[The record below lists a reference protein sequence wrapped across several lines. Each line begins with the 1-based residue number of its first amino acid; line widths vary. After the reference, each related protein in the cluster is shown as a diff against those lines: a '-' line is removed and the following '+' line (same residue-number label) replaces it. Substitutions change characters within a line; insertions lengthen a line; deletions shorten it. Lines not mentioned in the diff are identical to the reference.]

1 MELTEQQKAM
11 VGAWVEEGCGLSEIQ
26 RRITSEFELRPTF
39 MDVRFLVLDL
49 GLEIKDASASA
60 AKPDAADADAM
71 PQAAAVAAEDALPA
85 ADAGDSGG
93 VTVEV
98 DRLIKPG
105 ALISGTVVFSDG
117 MKATWM
123 LDQTGRLAL
132 DPAQPGYRP
141 APEDIEGFQRALQE
155 EMMKKGY

>member
-1 MELTEQQKAM
+1 MELTEQQKAT
-11 VGAWVEEGCGLSEIQ
+11 VAAWVEEGCGLSEIQ
-26 RRITSEFELRPTF
+26 RRITSEFEMRPTF
-39 MDVRFLVLDL
+39 MDVRFLILDL
-49 GLEIKDASASA
+49 GLEIKDASAVKAKA
-60 AKPDAADADAM
+60 ADEDAADVTADAD
-71 PQAAAVAAEDALPA
+71 EDALPQETP
-85 ADAGDSGG
+85 GGSG

-117 MKATWM
+117 MTATWM

-141 APEDIEGFQRALQE
+141 GPEDIEGFQRALQE

>member
-1 MELTEQQKAM
+1 MELTEEQKAA
-11 VGAWVEEGCGLSEIQ
+11 VTAWVAEGCGLSEIQ
-26 RRITSEFELRPTF
+26 RRIASEFKLRPTF
-39 MDVRFLVLDL
+39 MDVRFLILDL
-49 GLEIKDASASA
+49 GLEIKDATASA
-60 AKPDAADADAM
+60 KKTKDAEDETQAVTDDADDDVT
-71 PQAAAVAAEDALPA
+71 PEEAL
-85 ADAGDSGG
+85 DGVGG

-123 LDQTGRLAL
+123 LDQAGRLAL

-141 APEDIEGFQRALQE
+141 GPEDIEGFQRALQE

>member
-1 MELTEQQKAM
+1 MELTEQQKAT
-11 VGAWVEEGCGLSEIQ
+11 VTAWVEEGCGLSEIQ

-39 MDVRFLVLDL
+39 MDVRFLILDL

-60 AKPDAADADAM
+60 AKTVDTKGETAGEVDLAADDVM
-71 PQAAAVAAEDALPA
+71 PEAHP
-85 ADAGDSGG
+85 GGIG

-117 MKATWM
+117 MTAAWM

-141 APEDIEGFQRALQE
+141 DPEDIESFQRALQE
-155 EMMKKGY
+155 EIKKKGY

>member
-1 MELTEQQKAM
+1 MELTEQQKAT
-11 VGAWVEEGCGLSEIQ
+11 VTAWVGEGCGLSEIQ
-26 RRITSEFELRPTF
+26 RRITSEFGLRPTF
-39 MDVRFLVLDL
+39 MDVRFLILDL
-49 GLEIKDASASA
+49 GLEIKDASASRSKKA
-60 AKPDAADADAM
+60 VEDDEPMDGTDDADEDVM
-71 PQAAAVAAEDALPA
+71 PEEAAS
-85 ADAGDSGG
+85 GSGG

-117 MKATWM
+117 MTATWM
-123 LDQTGRLAL
+123 LDQSGRLAL

-141 APEDIEGFQRALQE
+141 GPEDIQGFQRALQQ

>member
-1 MELTEQQKAM
+1 MELTEEQKAA
-11 VGAWVEEGCGLSEIQ
+11 VSAWVAEGCGLSEIQ

-39 MDVRFLVLDL
+39 MDVRFLILDL
-49 GLEIKDASASA
+49 GLEIKDTAASTT
-60 AKPDAADADAM
+60 KPVAGDEQTPNGPDVAADEPAI
-71 PQAAAVAAEDALPA
+71 PEAAP
-85 ADAGDSGG
+85 GGSGG

-117 MKATWM
+117 MTATWM

-141 APEDIEGFQRALQE
+141 GPEDIEGFQRALQE

>member
-1 MELTEQQKAM
+1 MELTEQQKAT
-11 VGAWVEEGCGLSEIQ
+11 VTAWVEEGCGLSEIQ
-26 RRITSEFELRPTF
+26 RRITIEFELRPTF
-39 MDVRFLVLDL
+39 MDVRFLILDL
-49 GLEIKDASASA
+49 GLEIKDTSAKE
-60 AKPDAADADAM
+60 AKTAVAEAPGGTDVPADATAM
-71 PQAAAVAAEDALPA
+71 P
-85 ADAGDSGG
+85 GGGHGG

-117 MKATWM
+117 MTAAWM

-132 DPAQPGYRP
+132 DPAQSGYRP
-141 APEDIEGFQRALQE
+141 GPEDVEGFQRALQE